1 MEYLLPPLL
10 LCQNG
15 APLATLQ
22 YVSNITTETCITELS
37 VPKQLKADISHI
49 FTGDWFVKLTEYL
62 SMPQGVVKF
71 LVM

>member
-22 YVSNITTETCITELS
+22 YVTNITSETCSTELS
-37 VPKQLKADISHI
+37 MPKQPKADISHI
-49 FTGDWFVKLTEYL
+49 FTGDWFVELTKYL
-62 SMPQGVVKF
+62 PMPLGI
-71 LVM
+71 LL